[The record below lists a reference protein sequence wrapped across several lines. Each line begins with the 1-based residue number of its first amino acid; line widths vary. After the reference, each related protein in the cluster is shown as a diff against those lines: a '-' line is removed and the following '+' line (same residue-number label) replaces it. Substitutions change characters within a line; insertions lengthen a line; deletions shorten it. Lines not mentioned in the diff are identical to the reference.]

1 MRNLSKEELNALF
14 IKILKPHYKY
24 SLWFVIGF
32 GTYIP
37 EDSLWV
43 ANERYKQ
50 SGKRIML
57 VNPFGKAWELIRQIE
72 ADEDFKIERICNDA
86 MYELGFLGVGWC
98 DENGLSI
105 TPKIPLYKYE
115 IPQPEWPELPIEKC
129 SVQVQEP
136 YDLFCTRVINV

>member
-37 EDSLWV
+37 EDSLWI

-50 SGKRIML
+50 SGKRIVL

-72 ADEDFKIERICNDA
+72 VDEDFKIERICNDA
-86 MYELGFLGVGWC
+86 MYELGFLVFVWS
-98 DENGLSI
+98 DEIGM
-105 TPKIPLYKYE
+105 
-115 IPQPEWPELPIEKC
+115 
-129 SVQVQEP
+129 
-136 YDLFCTRVINV
+136 